1 MEFIINLLAD
11 QPYFQLIAAVI
22 ALASA
27 VAAVTPTP
35 KAGSKLA
42 KLYKLIDLAAINI
55 GKAKDKG
62 DDKEE
67 K

>member
-27 VAAVTPTP
+27 VAAVTHQRQKP
-35 KAGSKLA
+35 ALNLQNFISL
-42 KLYKLIDLAAINI
+42 LI
-55 GKAKDKG
+55 
-62 DDKEE
+62 
-67 K
+67 